1 VDHLLA
7 RLPLLGD
14 PVRIASLV
22 ENLLDNAV
30 KATARGGAIRV
41 GTALAARG
49 GAPGAW
55 VSIEVE
61 DDGIGIPAELGDE
74 IFEPGVGRFRSGFGL
89 GLALCR
95 DVVSAHGGSLA
106 VESAPGR
113 TVFRVRLPQLGPGEG
128 DA

>member
-1 VDHLLA
+1 
-7 RLPLLGD
+7 
-14 PVRIASLV
+14 
-22 ENLLDNAV
+22 
-30 KATARGGAIRV
+30 
-41 GTALAARG
+41 
-49 GAPGAW
+49 
-55 VSIEVE
+55 VE

-113 TVFRVRLPQLGPGEG
+113 TVFRVQLPQLGAGEG
-128 DA
+128 VA